1 MRKETI
7 TYVDFD
13 GNSQTEDFLFNLN
26 ETELLK
32 LNGEF
37 GGSLQNAVARIANT
51 KDMEAMM
58 HLIETMILRAYGEK
72 SDDGKRFIKTRNGE
86 PLSVWFQETEAY
98 NVLFQKFL
106 EDTDSAIAFFNGV
119 VPAKLLEKAQ
129 QQLDTPQLTPV
140 N

>member
-51 KDMEAMM
+51 KDMEGMM

-86 PLSVWFQETEAY
+86 PLSVWFKETEAY

-106 EDTDSAIAFFNGV
+106 NDTDSAIEFFNGI

-129 QQLDTPQLTPV
+129 QQTNTPQLVPV
-140 N
+140 D